1 MTDTLNQEK
10 SESKNFIN
18 SIARCF
24 SVIRSFG
31 PNQEAMTL
39 SEVAEITGLTRA
51 TARRIL
57 LTLEALEYVTQDRR
71 RFRLTGKVL
80 DLGYAFLSS
89 NRLLETAQAHLQTA
103 GQRSG
108 ESASMSVL
116 SGTEIIVNARVPNA
130 RLVSSAISIGTRLP
144 AYATAPGRTLMAHLD
159 DDKIEATLEASKL
172 TLFTPHTVTQ
182 VNALKQILAHV
193 RSEGH
198 CFVKDELEVDLSAI
212 AVPISDRAGNVLA
225 AISFDG
231 PTTRLSDKTQQEKY
245 LAILLETSRNITRD
259 LPN

>member
-1 MTDTLNQEK
+1 MIADQAK
-10 SESKNFIN
+10 SESKDFIN

-24 SVIRSFG
+24 SVIRCFG
-31 PNQEAMTL
+31 RNREAMTL

-57 LTLEALEYVTQDRR
+57 LTLESLEYVAQDRR

-108 ESASMSVL
+108 ESAAMSVL

-144 AYATAPGRTLMAHLD
+144 AYATAPGRVLLAQLEE
-159 DDKIEATLEASKL
+159 DKIDSVLEESDL
-172 TLFTPHTVTQ
+172 QLFTPHTVTQ
-182 VNALKQILAHV
+182 TNALKQILKHV
-193 RSEGH
+193 HSEGH
-198 CFVKDELEVDLSAI
+198 CFVKDELEIDLSAV
-212 AVPISDRAGNVLA
+212 AVPIYDRAHNVLA

-231 PTTRLSDKTQQEKY
+231 PTTRLNAQGQQNKY

>member
-1 MTDTLNQEK
+1 MAEPMGPEK
-10 SESKNFIN
+10 SESKDFIN

-31 PNQEAMTL
+31 PYREAMTL

-57 LTLEALEYVTQDRR
+57 LTLESLEYVTQDRR

-89 NRLLETAQAHLQTA
+89 NRLLETAQAHLQSA

-108 ESASMSVL
+108 ESAAMSVL

-144 AYATAPGRTLMAHLD
+144 AFATAPGRVMMAHLD
-159 DDKIEATLEASKL
+159 DEKIESTLEASDL
-172 TLFTPHTVTQ
+172 TLYTPHTVTQ
-182 VNALKQILAHV
+182 VNALKQILKHV
-193 RSEGH
+193 HSQGH

-212 AVPISDRAGNVLA
+212 AVPVYDRAGNVLA

-231 PTTRLSDKTQQEKY
+231 PTTRISAKAQQEKC

-259 LPN
+259 LPS

>member
-1 MTDTLNQEK
+1 MNQLEETIK
-10 SESKNFIN
+10 SDSKDFIN

-31 PNQEAMTL
+31 PNREAMTL
-39 SEVAEITGLTRA
+39 SEVAELTGLTRA
-51 TARRIL
+51 SARRIL
-57 LTLEALEYVTQDRR
+57 LTLETLEYVSQERR

-89 NRLLETAQAHLQTA
+89 SRLLEVAQAHLQTA

-144 AYATAPGRTLMAHLD
+144 AFTTAPGRVMLAHLD
-159 DDKIEATLEASKL
+159 DEKIKQVLAETDLQ
-172 TLFTPHTVTQ
+172 LFTPYTVTQ
-182 VNALKQILAHV
+182 PNALQQILRHV

-198 CFVKDELEVDLSAI
+198 CFVKDELEMDLSAV
-212 AVPISDRAGNVLA
+212 AVPIFDRAGHVLA

-231 PTTRLSDKTQQEKY
+231 PTSRLNAEGQREKY
-245 LAILLETSRNITRD
+245 LAILLEAARAITKD
-259 LPN
+259 LPY